1 VKRSGLL
8 SRLWPGR
15 SRYVRGRSV
24 RGRDVVVSQTAPG
37 EAILLGLQSEVARL
51 RVLGIAHAA
60 AAASADQRARRAQE
74 HVEALRD
81 ELGQTRA
88 QLNAV
93 REELLWAF
101 AEGRLPVADSA
112 VINLRVQGSRIA

>member
-1 VKRSGLL
+1 MKRSGLL

-24 RGRDVVVSQTAPG
+24 RHSPTAPG

-81 ELGQTRA
+81 ELVQTRA